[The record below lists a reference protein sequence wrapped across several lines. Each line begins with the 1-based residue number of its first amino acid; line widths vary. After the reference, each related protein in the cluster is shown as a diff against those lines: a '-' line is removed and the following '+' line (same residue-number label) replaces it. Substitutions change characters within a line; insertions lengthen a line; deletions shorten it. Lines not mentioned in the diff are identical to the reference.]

1 MHYYFAPMEGVT
13 GAVYRRTHHEFFSGV
28 DKYFMPFITPTT
40 NEKLTPRQKR
50 DVLPEYNEGVPAVP
64 QLLTRSAADCIWAV
78 NALHDLGYPEVNLN
92 LGCPSGTV
100 TAKGKGAGFL
110 AHPDELDRFFDEV
123 FAKCEGISV
132 KTRLGVHEASE
143 FDKLLEIYNR
153 YPITELTIHPRV
165 RQDFYKGK
173 VRESDFDRFDLIIGM
188 DSANIED
195 LRSLA
200 PTPEAMAKIKPMAH
214 WLRTIATRY
223 DYIPDPYYEGA
234 EGFELVLDLLQDA
247 CANLY
252 SDLTGR

>member
-1 MHYYFAPMEGVT
+1 MNRNPHDKAKKKVLFVCLGNICRSPAAEGILRAIVA
-13 GAVYRRTHHEFFSGV
+13 GHGDEARWDIDSAGIGDWHIGQLPDQRMRVHARRRGYDLTHHA
-28 DKYFMPFITPTT
+28 
-40 NEKLTPRQKR
+40 RQ
-50 DVLPEYNEGVPAVP
+50 
-64 QLLTRSAADCIWAV
+64 
-78 NALHDLGYPEVNLN
+78 
-92 LGCPSGTV
+92 
-100 TAKGKGAGFL
+100 
-110 AHPDELDRFFDEV
+110 
-123 FAKCEGISV
+123 
-132 KTRLGVHEASE
+132 
-143 FDKLLEIYNR
+143 
-153 YPITELTIHPRV
+153 
-165 RQDFYKGK
+165 

-252 SDLTGR
+252 ADLTGR